1 MKLKDVLMTC
11 SHCTMIMESNN
22 KLLGIN
28 TCYFDTLMMLSENLL
43 ESDVKKLEPDG
54 KRIKIWLK
62 RKESE

>member
-1 MKLKDVLMTC
+1 
-11 SHCTMIMESNN
+11 
-22 KLLGIN
+22 
-28 TCYFDTLMMLSENLL
+28 MMLSENLL

>member
-22 KLLGIN
+22 ELLGIN

-54 KRIKIWLK
+54 KRIKIWLE